1 MDRSKSSIFTLDIFP
16 LDILKK
22 FLNLKSLKITNAYF
36 NYYQN

>member
-1 MDRSKSSIFTLDIFP
+1 MDRSKSSIFT